1 MFSSE
6 NIKKEL
12 LLRKK
17 ELTPIYLFRN
27 FWSSSSLEIS
37 ESLFLMIFKLRRC
50 FRPLLKRF
58 RLWLAAEEPV
68 KPLPTLA
75 SILFELVATSFVS
88 FENIF
93 RLGGRWIEGLLV
105 NAELRLY
112 WFWCFHGNDSNDED
126 GDKFPA
132 THRITINSGLQ
143 VFVSARSIRISHNC
157 YWIPV
162 QQQEKMK
169 I

>member
-1 MFSSE
+1 MLQKKRADPNLPIQKLLVLFQLGNQRISFLDDLQAQTLLQTPTE
-6 NIKKEL
+6 KIQTVARRWRTCQTTANTCLNIIWIG
-12 LLRKK
+12 RHFVRFVYR
-17 ELTPIYLFRN
+17 I
-27 FWSSSSLEIS
+27 
-37 ESLFLMIFKLRRC
+37 ESL
-50 FRPLLKRF
+50 
-58 RLWLAAEEPV
+58 
-68 KPLPTLA
+68 
-75 SILFELVATSFVS
+75 
-88 FENIF
+88 ENIF

-126 GDKFPA
+126 GDKSPA

-143 VFVSARSIRISHNC
+143 VFVSAKSIRISHNC
-157 YWIPV
+157 YWIPA